1 MMQAFYSLR
10 LFGVVAIVL
19 AAALGSA
26 SDAEA
31 ARAYIGTFTPNP
43 LDAVSADAGHGEG
56 IYLVDIDDSTGA
68 PSNPRLVAKTVSPT
82 WITLSANGKFL
93 YSVSSVS
100 NYGPGKS
107 GSVSAYA
114 VDMATGALKT
124 LNTVSSEGA
133 GPAYIS
139 INSSG
144 KFVQVADYGGGAFAI
159 IRINDDGSL
168 GEATDVVR
176 PGGPLSPATA
186 NDTQPGQFLASDHRG
201 SHGHMINNDAS
212 GRFVV
217 GDDAGRDQIFVWKLD
232 QNTGKLFEVSVTR
245 SLPGSAPRHFVFS
258 PDGKTLYQLQE
269 QDSRLQIYDFDD
281 GKPTPRGASISTLP
295 DGYQGSNTGSELL
308 IDVVGAHLY
317 SANRTQDTIATFTA
331 GGGSVARV
339 ANTHTEADNPRS
351 LSLDPTGTFLYS
363 LNRGG
368 NNVAA
373 FRIGADG
380 VPKFTGKILAI
391 GTPAV
396 MVFLP

>member
-1 MMQAFYSLR
+1 MGVLYSPR
-10 LFGVVAIVL
+10 LFGAAAIVF
-19 AAALGSA
+19 AAVLGSA
-26 SDAEA
+26 NDADA
-31 ARAYIGTFTPNP
+31 ALAYIGTFTPDP
-43 LDAVSADAGHGEG
+43 VDSVSADASHGEG
-56 IYLVDIDDSTGA
+56 IYLVNIDDTTGA

-100 NYGPGKS
+100 NYGPSKS

-114 VDMATGALKT
+114 VDPTSGALKL

-133 GPAYIS
+133 GPAYVS
-139 INSSG
+139 VNSGG

-159 IRINDDGSL
+159 IRINADGSL

-176 PGGPLSPATA
+176 PAGPLSQATA
-186 NDTQPGQFLASDHRG
+186 SDTQPGQFLGSDHRG

-217 GDDAGRDQIFVWKLD
+217 GDDAGRDQIFVWKLN
-232 QNTGKLFEVSVTR
+232 QNTGKLLEVSVTHA
-245 SLPGSAPRHFVFS
+245 LPGSAPRHFVFS

-281 GKPTPRGASISTLP
+281 GKLTARGASISALP

-308 IDVVGAHLY
+308 IDAAGAHLY
-317 SANRTQDTIATFTA
+317 SANRTQDSIATFTVGA
-331 GGGSVARV
+331 GSVTPA

-351 LSLDPTGTFLYS
+351 LTLDPTGTFLYS

-368 NNVAA
+368 NNVTA
-373 FRIGADG
+373 FRIGAGG
-380 VPKFTGKILAI
+380 VPKFTGKILAL